1 MCLKVKI
8 DSFYIIILKKYC
20 DEYLK
25 FIRRYG
31 KKC

>member
-20 DEYLK
+20 EEYLTLHAPMET
-25 FIRRYG
+25 
-31 KKC
+31 